1 LPEYPCGQRQLNP
14 GLVFS
19 QTALGP
25 HGLLNIS
32 HSLIS
37 KHNQPFGKTKISKPT
52 LQVEINTMTS
62 FHWVACV
69 VFFTR
74 TDETPNGIRANSI
87 VSTRRM
93 LTFIDVYREHID
105 SIIKMFGIN
114 INKEK
119 KKMQY
124 RQV

>member
-1 LPEYPCGQRQLNP
+1 
-14 GLVFS
+14 
-19 QTALGP
+19 
-25 HGLLNIS
+25 
-32 HSLIS
+32 
-37 KHNQPFGKTKISKPT
+37 
-52 LQVEINTMTS
+52 MTS